1 MKNSFF
7 RFLALI
13 IVCFAA
19 FSFQSCK
26 DNKDD
31 KYTVWTDTGTYAEF
45 QQAFQADLQ
54 DGYYVRIEITNDE
67 WKEIAKNLDNEG
79 KHRWDEE
86 TIKKWLISNGF
97 GESEARKESSWFAV
111 VDHGLLATRT
121 GKLVYLIL
129 K

>member
-1 MKNSFF
+1 MKKSFF
-7 RFLALI
+7 RFLTLI

-19 FSFQSCK
+19 FFFQSCS
-26 DNKDD
+26 DN

-54 DGYYVRIEITNDE
+54 DGYYKRMEITNE
-67 WKEIAKNLDNEG
+67 QWKEIAKNLTSEG

-121 GKLVYLIL
+121 GNMVYLIL